1 MKNFNAS
8 NSQFVGVVPLVLE
21 QFCEHPKRKAQL
33 WTETYGTIR
42 SMVVSVEGN
51 TLYYYLGTDKGFVQY
66 AIIPECSHVK
76 KEWAEN
82 KTLNMALFRDAVMPE
97 YLTWSIME
105 FLTSST
111 SLGGGFGQRVPGTN
125 GFLRMKG
132 KHLGEGGFDVQG
144 GKYNGVTIESLIMRI
159 VSTPNNTYQQ
169 DYEFY
174 QKRNAISTG
183 SWFVVP
189 EMEEEEQPQQVPEKV
204 KLHKFQNGAF
214 DCYCFLVDYDNMGLP
229 WPDGYKDPVQRVKGQ
244 APIGFNNNFLFYV
257 DDSQL
262 RQLDFL
268 TCKESQQPFPQG
280 EAFNKAMEK
289 TALENEKMEEEHPIV
304 SDLILCIEK
313 IVESKHGSIQV
324 DDMTAIIYQ
333 GVLIQF
339 LEKLGTK
346 EMYEIN
352 AFEDES
358 RTSENHSAIGFE
370 LISNGEKITFEQV
383 LDTI

>member
-8 NSQFVGVVPLVLE
+8 KSQFIGVVTLVLE
-21 QFCEHPKRKAQL
+21 QFCEQPVRKAQR

-42 SMVVSVEGN
+42 GMGVSVEGN
-51 TLYYYLGTDKGFVQY
+51 ILYFYLDTDKGFMQY
-66 AIIPECSHVK
+66 AILAENSHVK
-76 KEWAEN
+76 KEWVAS
-82 KTLNMALFRDAVMPE
+82 KPLNMNLFRDAVMPE
-97 YLTWSIME
+97 YLTWAIME

-111 SLGGGFGQRVPGTN
+111 SPGSGFGQRVPGTN

-144 GKYNGVTIESLIMRI
+144 GKYNGVTIESLLVRI
-159 VSTPNNTYQQ
+159 LATPNNTYQQ

-174 QKRNAISTG
+174 QKRNALGTG
-183 SWFVVP
+183 AWFVVP
-189 EMEEEEQPQQVPEKV
+189 EAEEVVQPQQEPEKV
-204 KLHKFQNGAF
+204 KLHKFQNGAL

-229 WPDGYKDPVQRVKGQ
+229 WPDGYKEPAQRVKGQ

-257 DDSQL
+257 NDNQL

-268 TCKESQQPFPQG
+268 TCKESEQPFPQG
-280 EAFNKAMEK
+280 AAFNKAMEN
-289 TALENEKMEEEHPIV
+289 TALENEKLEEDHPIV

-339 LEKLGTK
+339 LEKLGVK

-352 AFEDES
+352 PFEDDA

-370 LISNGEKITFEQV
+370 LFSNGQKITFEQV